1 MNPKIFLLSK
11 KIHRLLV
18 LAISVLIL
26 FMAATGAMLKYSGF
40 FSKYL
45 PFLNLGLVRYLH
57 SSLSLYFT
65 AVLIFMGATG
75 LYMYFFTLKSRATQT
90 GVQGSSQSSAQDSS
104 SEV

>member
-1 MNPKIFLLSK
+1 MNPKFFLLSK

-26 FMAATGAMLKYSGF
+26 FMAATGAALKFSGF

-57 SSLSLYFT
+57 SGLSLYFT
-65 AVLIFMGATG
+65 AALIFMGATG
-75 LYMYFFTLKSRATQT
+75 LYMYFFTLKSRTIQT
-90 GVQGSSQSSAQDSS
+90 GVQGGARSSVQDSS
-104 SEV
+104 LEV